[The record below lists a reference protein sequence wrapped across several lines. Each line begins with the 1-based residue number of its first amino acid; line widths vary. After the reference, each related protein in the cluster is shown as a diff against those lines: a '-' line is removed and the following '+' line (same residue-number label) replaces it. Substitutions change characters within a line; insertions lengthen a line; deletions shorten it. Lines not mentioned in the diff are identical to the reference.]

1 MQLDQYLRRDEGS
14 NIVGFSLTTPLLLG
28 VFLAVLQIANLVN
41 VQTTLNVAANSGAR
55 VASTFDGTF
64 NDGLLETKRRLENQG
79 INQVESIKVT
89 RNNLAG
95 TTFIQVE
102 IQKNYQIAW
111 LNLDLP
117 LRAVGRAIDEES
129 LWQN

>member
-1 MQLDQYLRRDEGS
+1 M
-14 NIVGFSLTTPLLLG
+14 LLQT
-28 VFLAVLQIANLVN
+28 LAQELPAHL
-41 VQTTLNVAANSGAR
+41 
-55 VASTFDGTF
+55 GTF
-64 NDGLLETKRRLENQG
+64 NDGLLETKMRLENQG

-89 RNNLAG
+89 RNYLAG
-95 TTFIQVE
+95 ATFIQVE

-111 LNLDLP
+111 LNLDLS